1 MRLPWLVLLVAAA
14 AGCGGRDVVVRV
26 SIPDLDGVET
36 PVPDLLVTFLP
47 YDRDSILT
55 MLETKA
61 GPRPHAAELDSLFAR
76 FRAPFRGLLHLAALR
91 DRLVRARDSLA
102 AAGPPGSARLEAIND
117 SLTRLVPE
125 LARARTALD
134 RARAAYWP
142 RMDSLRQEARRWNA
156 AAYAGYDSIVRELPG
171 RRFATPVADT
181 TDARGWATARLTQG
195 RWWVTARSVDPSDPN
210 AEWYW
215 NVAIERDTVLLNSHT
230 GRNRP
235 RY

>member
-1 MRLPWLVLLVAAA
+1 MRLTWLLLVAAT
-14 AGCGGRDVVVRV
+14 AGCGGREVAVRV
-26 SIPDLDGVET
+26 SIPDLAGIDT

-55 MLETKA
+55 ELEAKA
-61 GPRPHAAELDSLFAR
+61 GPRPHAAELDSLFAL
-76 FRAPFRGLLHLAALR
+76 FRVPFRDLLVLATLR
-91 DRLVRARDSLA
+91 DRLARERDDLA
-102 AAGPPGSARLEAIND
+102 SRGSPGSARLDAIND
-117 SLTRLVPE
+117 SLAKLAPE
-125 LARARTALD
+125 LARARAALD

-142 RMDSLRQEARRWNA
+142 RMDSLRHEAQRWNA
-156 AAYAGYDSIVRELPG
+156 AAYAGYDSIVRGLPG

-181 TDARGWATARLTQG
+181 TDARGWAAARLTRG
-195 RWWVTARSVDPSDPN
+195 RWWVTARSVDPGDPN